1 MKTSVDGVSNRGRQ
15 ERKHCMAKIVTISGT
30 DYDFDALNDTAQ
42 KMATH
47 VAAAD
52 ARLEQLRADIA
63 MVQLARDVY
72 AKTLVENLPRL
83 PGSAAA
89 LASSPVH

>member
-1 MKTSVDGVSNRGRQ
+1 
-15 ERKHCMAKIVTISGT
+15 MAKIVTISGA
-30 DYDFDALNDTAQ
+30 DYDFDSLNQTAQ
-42 KMATH
+42 KMAAN

-52 ARLEQLRADIA
+52 VRLEQLRADIA

-72 AKTLVENLPRL
+72 AKTLLENLPRV

-89 LASSPVH
+89 LASNPVH

>member
-1 MKTSVDGVSNRGRQ
+1 
-15 ERKHCMAKIVTISGT
+15 MAKIVTISGT
-30 DYDFDALNDTAQ
+30 DYDFDALNETAQ
-42 KMATH
+42 KMVAH

-72 AKTLVENLPRL
+72 AKTLVESLPKGDGMAA
-83 PGSAAA
+83 PGPV
-89 LASSPVH
+89 PVH

>member
-1 MKTSVDGVSNRGRQ
+1 
-15 ERKHCMAKIVTISGT
+15 MARIVTISGK
-30 DYDFDALNDTAQ
+30 DYDFDSLNDTAQ
-42 KMATH
+42 KMATS

-72 AKTLVENLPRL
+72 AKTLVENLPRGDAPL
-83 PGSAAA
+83 AAA
-89 LASSPVH
+89 PAMH

>member
-1 MKTSVDGVSNRGRQ
+1 
-15 ERKHCMAKIVTISGT
+15 MARIVTISGK
-30 DYDFDALNDTAQ
+30 DYDFDSLNDTAQ
-42 KMATH
+42 KMATS

-72 AKTLVENLPRL
+72 AKTLLENLPRL
-83 PGSAAA
+83 PGDAVAPVA
-89 LASSPVH
+89 SPVH